1 MVKKSFGS
9 GGFGADWLKTR
20 IFVVEDEKAFVDVYQ
35 KIFDIIDFEIADWA
49 YSGEEAVSMFKKM
62 KERPA
67 LIIMDHRLPKMNGVE
82 TMIEILRMDPTAKVL
97 FVSADER
104 ARKLAMDNGAL
115 DFIQKPFALAQFISI
130 TTKCAGVK
138 QPE

>member
-1 MVKKSFGS
+1 
-9 GGFGADWLKTR
+9 LKTR

-49 YSGEEAVSMFKKM
+49 YSGEDAVSMFRKM

-82 TMIEILRMDPTAKVL
+82 TMIEILQIDPSTKIL

-104 ARKLAMDNGAL
+104 SRKLAMDNGAV
-115 DFIQKPFALAQFISI
+115 DFIQKPFSLAQFISI
-130 TTKCAGVK
+130 ITKCAGVK
-138 QPE
+138 QP

>member
-1 MVKKSFGS
+1 
-9 GGFGADWLKTR
+9 LKAR
-20 IFVVEDEKAFVDVYQ
+20 VFVVEDEKAFVDVYQ

-49 YSGEEAVSMFKKM
+49 YSGEEAVGMFRNM

-82 TMIEILRMDPTAKVL
+82 TMIEIRRIDPDAKIL

-104 ARKLAMDNGAL
+104 AKKLAMDNGAL
-115 DFIQKPFALAQFISI
+115 DFIQKPFSLAQFISI
-130 TTKCAGVK
+130 VTKCAGVN
-138 QPE
+138 PTP

>member
-1 MVKKSFGS
+1 M
-9 GGFGADWLKTR
+9 KTR

-35 KIFDIIDFEIADWA
+35 KIFDIINFEIADWA
-49 YSGEEAVSMFKKM
+49 YSGEEAVTMFKKM

-82 TMIEILRMDPTAKVL
+82 TMVEILQVDPKAKVL

-104 ARKLAMDNGAL
+104 ARKLAMDNGAI
-115 DFIQKPFALAQFISI
+115 DFIQKPFSLAQFISTI
-130 TTKCAGVK
+130 TKCAGVESS
-138 QPE
+138 Q

>member
-1 MVKKSFGS
+1 MSDT
-9 GGFGADWLKTR
+9 APR

-35 KIFDIIDFEIADWA
+35 KIFDIMDFEIAEWA
-49 YSGEEAVSMFKKM
+49 YSGEEAVSKFKNM

-82 TMIEILRMDPTAKVL
+82 TMIEILRIDPTSKVL

-115 DFIQKPFALAQFISI
+115 DFIQKPFSLAQFISI
-130 TTKCAGVK
+130 VTKCAGAK
-138 QPE
+138 PQE

>member
-1 MVKKSFGS
+1 MRV
-9 GGFGADWLKTR
+9 
-20 IFVVEDEKAFVDVYQ
+20 FVVEDEKAFVDVYQ
-35 KIFDIIDFEIADWA
+35 KIFDIINFEIADWA
-49 YSGEEAVSMFKKM
+49 YSGEEAVSIFKNM

-82 TMIEILRMDPTAKVL
+82 TMIEILRMDPKTKVL

-104 ARKLAMDNGAL
+104 ARKLAMDNGAV

-130 TTKCAGVK
+130 ITKCAGVK
-138 QPE
+138 QQE

>member
-1 MVKKSFGS
+1 M
-9 GGFGADWLKTR
+9 KTK

-49 YSGEEAVSMFKKM
+49 YSGEEAVGKFRNM

-82 TMIEILRMDPTAKVL
+82 TMIEILQMDPGAKVL

-104 ARKLAMDNGAL
+104 ARRLAMDNGAL
-115 DFIQKPFALAQFISI
+115 DFIQKPFSLAQFISI
-130 TTKCAGVK
+130 VTKCAGVK
-138 QPE
+138 PPE

>member
-1 MVKKSFGS
+1 M
-9 GGFGADWLKTR
+9 KTR

-35 KIFDIIDFEIADWA
+35 KIFDIINFEIADWA
-49 YSGEEAVSMFKKM
+49 FSGEEAVGMYRNM

-82 TMIEILRMDPTAKVL
+82 TMIEILRMDPDAKVL

-104 ARKLAMDNGAL
+104 SRTLAMNNGAV
-115 DFIQKPFALAQFISI
+115 DFIQKPFSLAQFISI
-130 TTKCAGVK
+130 ITKCAGVETLK
-138 QPE
+138 PK

>member
-1 MVKKSFGS
+1 
-9 GGFGADWLKTR
+9 LKTR

-35 KIFDIIDFEIADWA
+35 KIFDIINFEIADWA
-49 YSGEEAVSMFKKM
+49 YSGEEAVSMFRNM

-82 TMIEILRMDPTAKVL
+82 TMIEILRIDPDAKLL

-104 ARKLAMDNGAL
+104 ARKLAMDNGAI
-115 DFIQKPFALAQFISI
+115 DFIQKPFSLAQFISTI
-130 TTKCAGVK
+130 TKCAGVEPSK
-138 QPE
+138 SA